1 MKSLYRLIPFL
12 LSLLL
17 LGCAQ
22 NPAAFSP
29 ANSGFTVAMP
39 GTAKEQTTDGG
50 GHIFSCDDGQNA
62 YVVSYADF
70 SDAKQTPA
78 SVQRMLDGARNGQA
92 SNGNRLLSEKKIT
105 YEGYPGRDLRLKTK
119 GGNFMRLRIFM
130 ANGKLYQVGVVTDP
144 DKSEV
149 PAVDQFISSF
159 HLTAKQ

>member
-1 MKSLYRLIPFL
+1 MKSLYRLAPFL

-39 GTAKEQTTDGG
+39 GTAKEQTTESG
-50 GHIFSCDDGQNA
+50 GHIYASEDDQNA
-62 YVVSYADF
+62 YIVSYTDF

-78 SVQRMLDGARNGQA
+78 NVQRMLDGARNGA
-92 SNGNRLLSEKKIT
+92 TSNGGKLLSEKKIT

-144 DKSEV
+144 DKSEA
-149 PAVDQFISSF
+149 PIVDQFINSF
-159 HLTAKQ
+159 HFTAKQ